1 MQNWIIGRDK
11 PDNVLQHLRAEA
23 VLSKGPLIICF
34 DYFDTLITRCVKAEH
49 TKRLASER
57 LSRRLK
63 GSFPG
68 EMLYQLRRGIEEDLC
83 RISAEKNGELEF
95 SFAAMAEN
103 LWCELNKKDK
113 DGVVPAK
120 EQLVREMLAMEVAV
134 EKAVQQVC
142 PEVFQLLQ
150 SLKRLDFTL
159 LLVSDFYL
167 PEQEF
172 SALLQWHK
180 LDGFFSRV
188 YISSVCGRSKGSG
201 RIFPMICQ
209 DLGAKAEHMLMI
221 GDNPHADIR
230 MAAQHGLRT
239 MHLQRPETSRRPKGM
254 EAAEPPRQNQ
264 CALFAKISLPKDS
277 CFPEIGLSLWLFTHR
292 LVEELIERDVHDV
305 FFLSKEGEFLKRIFD
320 HYQDQLFGGKII
332 TSHYLLASRK
342 ATFIASLRPLES
354 EDFSRLLDHYRDI
367 SIRDFLQSLNFEE
380 TVIESLCRKLRH
392 DCCQRLANIRQQQAF
407 RELLTLKAFRQAY
420 ESRRQQ
426 QRHNFLGYLDTFGV
440 DYRTQGLHLVDV
452 GWKGSI
458 QDNIYYILSKETAVQ
473 GYYIGSLNATERVA
487 GNRKKGL
494 LFDNAEQPTPYF
506 NVFNSNRS
514 LFEMVLGAGHG
525 SAIAYRSRDDRP
537 ADQAGPEGNPVE
549 DGGRCCPPLVAT
561 LELALE
567 RQLFIDHIQ
576 PLQQK
581 LFALNSEM
589 NRASMIEQTV
599 PDDAWFARHHGRMV
613 FLPTKGEIEW
623 FEVLYHYENFGIF
636 EFTNFAAS
644 HNFSLIER
652 LHHLKNIIKDP
663 PVLESGVWPPI
674 ILRRFGVG
682 FWQKIDGRRR
692 YYREFGSLF

>member
-11 PDNVLQHLRAEA
+11 PDNVLQFLRAEA
-23 VLSKGPLIICF
+23 ASSKSPLIICF
-34 DYFDTLITRCVKAEH
+34 DYFDTLVTRCVKPEH
-49 TKRLASER
+49 TKHLAAER

-63 GSFPG
+63 GAFSG
-68 EMLYQLRRGIEEDLC
+68 EMLYQLRRTIEEDLC
-83 RISAEKNGELEF
+83 RINAEKNGELEF
-95 SFAAMAEN
+95 SFDTMAES
-103 LWCELNKKDK
+103 LWRELQQKDK
-113 DGVVPAK
+113 DGVVPAQK
-120 EQLVREMLAMEVAV
+120 QLVREMLAMEVAV

-150 SLKRLDFTL
+150 SLKRFDVTL

-209 DLGAKAEHMLMI
+209 DLGAKAEHILMI

-239 MHLQRPETSRRPKGM
+239 LHLQRPETSCRPPG
-254 EAAEPPRQNQ
+254 PS
-264 CALFAKISLPKDS
+264 FAKISLPKDS

-320 HYQDQLFGGKII
+320 HYQEQLFGGKII
-332 TSHYLLASRK
+332 ASHYLLASRK
-342 ATFIASLRPLES
+342 ATFIASLRPLDS
-354 EDFSRLLDHYRDI
+354 EDFSRLLNHYRDI

-392 DCCQRLANIRQQQAF
+392 DCHQRLANIRQQQAF
-407 RELLTLKAFRQAY
+407 RELLTIEAFRQAY

-426 QRHNFLGYLDTFGV
+426 QRHNFLGYLDTFAV

-458 QDNIYYILSKETAVQ
+458 QDNIYYILSRETVVQ
-473 GYYIGSLNATERVA
+473 GYYIGSLHATERVP
-487 GNRKKGL
+487 GNGKKGL
-494 LFDNAEQPTPYF
+494 LFDNAKQQTPYF
-506 NVFNSNRS
+506 SVFNSNRS

-525 SAIAYRSRDDRP
+525 SALAYRSRDDRP
-537 ADQAGPEGNPVE
+537 ADQAGPEGNVVE
-549 DGGRCCPPLVAT
+549 DGGRCGHPLVAT
-561 LELALE
+561 LELAEE
-567 RQLFIDHIQ
+567 RQLFIDQIQ
-576 PLQQK
+576 PLQEK
-581 LFALNSEM
+581 LFALTSDM
-589 NRASMIEQTV
+589 SRACMIEQSV

-623 FEVLYHYENFGIF
+623 FEALYHYENFGIF

-652 LHHLKNIIKDP
+652 LCHLKNIIKDP